1 MKKNMS
7 ISLARFPGVG
17 KTPLFALSLAAAL
30 CMSPLSRGGLASS
43 TDVVVVAVSGTTY
56 NTSGPSAG
64 IVCVGTST
72 ITVYPGTTLAG
83 VEAGLQSQDGSVQ
96 DWIVMDSGSNILTVP
111 STVLVSGDTLTVV
124 AADGTDQYVYAIT
137 VFNNPT
143 EQGMPGGIN
152 PVTGWQEGNYWNEA
166 LYFQI
171 DSTVNANRPMF
182 PNYTVNITDPKYA
195 ALVTQITEGSGSK
208 AVSGAYYYG
217 STINQ
222 AISAC
227 HAAGG
232 GKVVIPVGGSLNTNI
247 MNAPVGGS
255 INAGTPCQPNSL
267 YYSGSINL
275 LSNVNLYLAPG
286 AHVAFVWNPTNVY

>member
-17 KTPLFALSLAAAL
+17 RTPLFALSLAAAL
-30 CMSPLSRGGLASS
+30 CMSPLSRGVLTSAPS

-96 DWIVMDSGSNILTVP
+96 DWIAMDSGSNILTVP

-124 AADGTDQYVYAIT
+124 AADGTDQYIYGIAA
-137 VFNNPT
+137 FNNPT
-143 EQGMPGGIN
+143 QQGMPGGIN

-171 DSTVNANRPMF
+171 DSTVNANRPNF
-182 PNYTVNITDPKYA
+182 PNYTINITDPKYA

-217 STINQ
+217 TAINQ
-222 AISAC
+222 AIIDC
-227 HAAGG
+227 NAAGG
-232 GKVVIPVGGSLNTNI
+232 GKAQGEELRGHHRKRPAHPDLDSFDRDPPVE
-247 MNAPVGGS
+247 MAAPSVEGQMVPVQSGV
-255 INAGTPCQPNSL
+255 NVAAQPV
-267 YYSGSINL
+267 Y
-275 LSNVNLYLAPG
+275 LS
-286 AHVAFVWNPTNVY
+286 